1 MSWLLNELSP
11 INVDFGAEV
20 YKFISNETPTDTNKI
35 SNLLASVRRNEG
47 GGGWCVSANVAVR
60 REALG
65 GEARDDIE

>member
-47 GGGWCVSANVAVR
+47 GGGLVCVCERGCASRSVGR
-60 REALG
+60 RSEG
-65 GEARDDIE
+65 

>member
-47 GGGWCVSANVAVR
+47 GGVGVCLRTWLCVEKR
-60 REALG
+60 WEEKRG
-65 GEARDDIE
+65 MT